1 MGLSPLAMPFL
12 HGETQ
17 EHGRPAA
24 LAARHLD
31 GAAVLLHDGLRNR
44 QPEPGAPGLG
54 REERIEKLG
63 EHAAR
68 HADAGVADAHA
79 LDLGPRP
86 DATSMGRR
94 VARAPAGAARR
105 AAAAALAQ

>member
-17 EHGRPAA
+17 KHGRPAA

-79 LDLGPRP
+79 LYPSPRP
-86 DATSMGRR
+86 DATSVGL
-94 VARAPAGAARR
+94 PANRTPACA
-105 AAAAALAQ
+105 